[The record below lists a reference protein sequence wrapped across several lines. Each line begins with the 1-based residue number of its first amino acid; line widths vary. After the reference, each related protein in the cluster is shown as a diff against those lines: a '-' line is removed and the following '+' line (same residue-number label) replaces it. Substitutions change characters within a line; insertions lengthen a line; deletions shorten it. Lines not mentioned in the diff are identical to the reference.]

1 MCNRCRRARF
11 YFNALQPR
19 TRCNFSMQYHFCA
32 MKEIFNEFIRTRV
45 DSSVILFN
53 KVLIKLYRFFLY
65 KIVFFVSSINDI
77 QIRYFIFVTAL
88 FYRIFCACK
97 VVNEDT
103 KFILY
108 RKETLFSRDRSKL
121 SRVSRENNMS
131 HRINVRIARA
141 KLMARL

>member
-1 MCNRCRRARF
+1 MQFRDAIPF
-11 YFNALQPR
+11 Y
-19 TRCNFSMQYHFCA
+19 A
-32 MKEIFNEFIRTRV
+32 MKEVSNEFIRTRV

-53 KVLIKLYRFFLY
+53 SVQLLIKLYRFFLY

-88 FYRIFCACK
+88 FYRISCACK

-131 HRINVRIARA
+131 HRINVRIVRA